1 MNFLQDIKPYDNAML
16 PGVRLPQISIESKYY
31 DLLSIPTSSDNFT
44 FLKTLCY
51 KSLNN
56 LGLNNNQY
64 VERMEMELENLQRA

>member
-51 KSLNN
+51 NSLNS
-56 LGLNNNQY
+56 LGLNRY
-64 VERMEMELENLQRA
+64 CCRRNLITNIDMMDVI